1 MFFLMPADLGW
12 RNDVLRHI
20 RAVILSSAYE
30 ASFSCWEEKTRLS
43 DLGWLVSREVVN
55 SSQDA

>member
-1 MFFLMPADLGW
+1 MPADLGW